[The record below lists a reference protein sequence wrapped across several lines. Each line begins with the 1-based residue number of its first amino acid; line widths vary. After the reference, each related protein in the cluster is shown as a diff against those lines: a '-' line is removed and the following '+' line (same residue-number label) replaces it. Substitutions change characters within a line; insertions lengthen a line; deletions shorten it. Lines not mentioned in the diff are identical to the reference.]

1 MLRCLT
7 SAIVQCRGIKQ
18 QAKIKWVRPDYVPSY
33 KAEKSGDLE
42 NIPKISDDALGLD
55 YTLSGELKDAP
66 ESVKKIFSV
75 AHLGPKEYKTLVKE
89 ALTERVKQHQYD
101 DTTVE
106 FKVAKMTAQIRCLQ
120 ETMDKHPKNVI
131 AKKACQELIDKRKKT
146 LKLLRQYDYKK
157 FEWLLEKLNIEYKAH
172 PDTYNKLSRKESL
185 KKLTELHCEDVRNK
199 KLDEYRN
206 LLESQ
211 QGPFLEDK
219 LNALKFIKSEQ
230 MELQLPV
237 TVTDQDIKKVEK
249 QFNEWKIKNEI
260 KQQGKKKKRHLLLE
274 DSE

>member
-18 QAKIKWVRPDYVPSY
+18 QAKIKW
-33 KAEKSGDLE
+33 
-42 NIPKISDDALGLD
+42 ISDDALGLD
-55 YTLSGELKDAP
+55 YALSDELKDAP

-211 QGPFLEDK
+211 Q
-219 LNALKFIKSEQ
+219 
-230 MELQLPV
+230 
-237 TVTDQDIKKVEK
+237 VTDQDIKKVEK